1 MSQMEV
7 SEEWM
12 SGTFQIQAGDEDIH
26 TANERRLKEIIGTVA
41 GKLHTGRS
49 RNDQNATDIRIWVR
63 ESLKELRKHVLEFLQ
78 VTVDRAERE
87 IDVLMPGYTHMQR
100 AQPIRWS
107 HWILSHSWPLQRDL
121 QKLDELS
128 KRVNVLPLGCG
139 ALAGNPFAIDRE
151 FLARELHFDSVSH
164 NSLDGTA
171 GRDFVAEFLF
181 WATLTTVHLSK
192 FAEDLIIYSSN
203 EFNFVSL
210 ADAYSTGSSLM
221 PQKKNPDSLELVR
234 GKCGRVFGRCSGF
247 LMTLKG
253 LPSTYNKD
261 LQEDKEALF
270 EAYDTVSD
278 MLQISAGVL
287 ATLTINADNMKAA
300 LSTTMLA
307 TDVAYYLVRKGVP
320 FRDAHGKSGEVV
332 ALAEKKNCKMQ
343 ELTMQDLKSIHSQFD
358 EDVAKLWDYETSVEQ
373 YSSLGGTAKSAVS
386 KQIKELKASIGKE

>member
-1 MSQMEV
+1 
-7 SEEWM
+7 M

-151 FLARELHFDSVSH
+151 FLAR
-164 NSLDGTA
+164 
-171 GRDFVAEFLF
+171 
-181 WATLTTVHLSK
+181 
-192 FAEDLIIYSSN
+192 
-203 EFNFVSL
+203 
-210 ADAYSTGSSLM
+210 
-221 PQKKNPDSLELVR
+221 
-234 GKCGRVFGRCSGF
+234 
-247 LMTLKG
+247 
-253 LPSTYNKD
+253 
-261 LQEDKEALF
+261 
-270 EAYDTVSD
+270 
-278 MLQISAGVL
+278 
-287 ATLTINADNMKAA
+287 
-300 LSTTMLA
+300 
-307 TDVAYYLVRKGVP
+307 
-320 FRDAHGKSGEVV
+320 
-332 ALAEKKNCKMQ
+332 
-343 ELTMQDLKSIHSQFD
+343 
-358 EDVAKLWDYETSVEQ
+358 
-373 YSSLGGTAKSAVS
+373 
-386 KQIKELKASIGKE
+386 